1 MCADRVSRVPGRY
14 QFSMPERPSRDGWFR
29 IGTVDVTTTAL
40 LVGLGVLSMFLYAI
54 GGADGPIFDM
64 YFIAPLV
71 REGEIWRLVTWPIAN
86 PPTRIWVILT
96 LAFFWFVGHRIEDT
110 LGRVRFTIMIALMTV
125 LPAAVV
131 SLFDFTAD
139 TGQAYGL
146 SILAIALLVVY
157 AFDSP
162 NAVWFFNIP
171 LWVLASVFVLLD
183 VLQYLGNRFF
193 GALLV
198 ELGAILVGMVTARQY
213 GMLNELQF
221 IPRFVGAPSSK
232 KPKSRRASGSG
243 SAVIAGPWA
252 TPEPAHTAVDQ
263 LELDGLLDK
272 ISAHGIDSL
281 SRSEKTRLNELSK
294 KLRGR

>member
-1 MCADRVSRVPGRY
+1 MPGRY

-29 IGTVDVTTTAL
+29 IGTLDITTTAL

-54 GGADGPIFDM
+54 GGVDGAFIKLP
-64 YFIAPLV
+64 YFAPLV
-71 REGEIWRLVTWPIAN
+71 REGEVWRLVTWPIAN
-86 PPTRIWVILT
+86 PPNRIWVILT
-96 LAFFWFVGHRIEDT
+96 LAFFWFMGHRVET
-110 LGRVRFTIMIALMTV
+110 TVGRKRFTVMIALMTV
-125 LPAAVV
+125 VPAAIV
-131 SLFDFTAD
+131 SLFDFTAA

-198 ELGAILVGMVTARQY
+198 ELGAIIVGTITARQY
-213 GMLNELQF
+213 GMLNDLQF
-221 IPRFVGAPSSK
+221 IPRFVGRRKVASAP
-232 KPKSRRASGSG
+232 RRRGVQSPT
-243 SAVIAGPWA
+243 VVTGPWA
-252 TPEPAHTAVDQ
+252 AVAPAHTVADQ
-263 LELDGLLDK
+263 MELDGLLDK

-281 SRSEKTRLNELSK
+281 SRNEKARLNELSK

>member
-1 MCADRVSRVPGRY
+1 MPGRY
-14 QFSMPERPSRDGWFR
+14 QFSMPERPTRDGWFR
-29 IGTVDVTTTAL
+29 VGTVDVTTTAL
-40 LVGLGVLSMFLYAI
+40 LVALGVVSMFVYAI
-54 GGADGPIFDM
+54 GGAAGPIFDM
-64 YFIAPLV
+64 YFIAPFV
-71 REGEIWRLVTWPIAN
+71 RDGEIWRLVTWPIAN
-86 PPTRIWVILT
+86 PPTRIWVVLT

-110 LGRVRFTIMIALMTV
+110 VGRVRFTIMLGLMTV
-125 LPAAVV
+125 LPATAV
-131 SLFDFTAD
+131 SLFDFTAA

-162 NAVWFFNIP
+162 HAVWFFNIP

-198 ELGAILVGMVTARQY
+198 ELGAILVGAVTARQY
-213 GMLNELQF
+213 GMLEDLQF
-221 IPRFVGAPSSK
+221 IPRFAGKGRKAPRA
-232 KPKSRRASGSG
+232 SRRVGSG
-243 SAVIAGPWA
+243 AKVVAGPW
-252 TPEPAHTAVDQ
+252 TGSDSAHSMADQ

-272 ISAHGIDSL
+272 ISAQGMDSL
-281 SRSEKTRLNELSK
+281 SRGEKARLNELSK

>member
-1 MCADRVSRVPGRY
+1 MPGRY

-29 IGTVDVTTTAL
+29 IGTLDITTTAL

-54 GGADGPIFDM
+54 GGADGP
-64 YFIAPLV
+64 FIKLPYLAPLV
-71 REGEIWRLVTWPIAN
+71 RDGELWRLVTWPIAN
-86 PPTRIWVILT
+86 PPNRIWVILT
-96 LAFFWFVGHRIEDT
+96 LAFFWFMGHRVET
-110 LGRVRFTIMIALMTV
+110 TVGRKRFTVMIALMTV

-131 SLFDFTAD
+131 SLFDFTAA

-162 NAVWFFNIP
+162 NAIWFFNIP
-171 LWVLASVFVLLD
+171 LWVVASVFVLLD
-183 VLQYLGNRFF
+183 VLQYMGNRFF

-198 ELGAILVGMVTARQY
+198 ELGAIIVGTITARQY
-213 GMLNELQF
+213 GMLADLQF
-221 IPRFVGAPSSK
+221 IPRFGGRKKVARAPR
-232 KPKSRRASGSG
+232 RRAVQSPT
-243 SAVIAGPWA
+243 VVAGPWGGV
-252 TPEPAHTAVDQ
+252 EPAHTVADQ
-263 LELDGLLDK
+263 MELDGLLDK

-281 SRSEKTRLNELSK
+281 SRNEKTRLNELSK

>member
-1 MCADRVSRVPGRY
+1 
-14 QFSMPERPSRDGWFR
+14 
-29 IGTVDVTTTAL
+29 
-40 LVGLGVLSMFLYAI
+40 
-54 GGADGPIFDM
+54 
-64 YFIAPLV
+64 
-71 REGEIWRLVTWPIAN
+71 
-86 PPTRIWVILT
+86 
-96 LAFFWFVGHRIEDT
+96 
-110 LGRVRFTIMIALMTV
+110 MIALMTV